1 MGKSYQ
7 GLLEHC
13 RQTLKN
19 NVQYVYGAKMQ
30 VLSYNQIKNLQNTY
44 GKNMVWDSDLNKAG
58 KMCCDCSGLISSY
71 TGIIRSSSGYADTA
85 SAEVS
90 ISELKAHWKKYVGWA
105 LWLKGHIGIVS
116 DTEGYYYAMDGS
128 ARNMVHYP
136 ISKNDWVKVIKL
148 CDISYSETEK
158 EADKEMITETY
169 IKVNGKDIKINR
181 ILKDGKNYID
191 LRGLEA
197 AGFEVGYNTK
207 SKLPTI
213 NNSIKALTVTID
225 GEKTNVEA
233 VNIAGLNYVPV
244 RSLCSAL
251 GKNVE
256 YADGVVVIK

>member
-7 GLLEHC
+7 GLLDHC
-13 RQTLKN
+13 KKALKD

-128 ARNMVHYP
+128 GRNMVHYP
-136 ISKNDWVKVIKL
+136 LNKNNWVKVIKL
-148 CDISYSETEK
+148 
-158 EADKEMITETY
+158 
-169 IKVNGKDIKINR
+169 KDIDYEEASEMVDNYDAAVKVLVDKGVISSREYWDNAVKCVKYLDQLVINM
-181 ILKDGKNYID
+181 
-191 LRGLEA
+191 A
-197 AGFEVGYNTK
+197 
-207 SKLPTI
+207 
-213 NNSIKALTVTID
+213 NNVK
-225 GEKTNVEA
+225 
-233 VNIAGLNYVPV
+233 
-244 RSLCSAL
+244 
-251 GKNVE
+251 
-256 YADGVVVIK
+256 